1 MVLPGRLREGGRLIA
16 DKQYGFIKCDEVKET
31 YAGDTFLCDV
41 ELGPF
46 VVGRNEQKLLNKHG
60 KPQAR
65 LLEAAPTPAW
75 PARSVIRGQSGPA
88 RPRNRRRLRGG

>member
-1 MVLPGRLREGGRLIA
+1 MIA

-46 VVGRNEQKLLNKHG
+46 AVGRNVHKLLNKHG

-75 PARSVIRGQSGPA
+75 PACSVIRGQPGPA
-88 RPRNRRRLRGG
+88 RPLKRRRLRGG

>member
-1 MVLPGRLREGGRLIA
+1 MIA
-16 DKQYGFIKCDEVKET
+16 DKQYGFIKCDKVKET

-46 VVGRNEQKLLNKHG
+46 AVGRNVSFTVVLNKQG

-65 LLEAAPTPAW
+65 LLKAAATPAW
-75 PARSVIRGQSGPA
+75 PAHSVIRGQRSPA
-88 RPRNRRRLRGG
+88 RPLKRRRTLDC